1 MTHKVFTKFLN
12 DGVLQECVSICS
24 GSLRHVVWSLSACKD
39 RQRCCP
45 QISFGSMRCTL
56 VLSAVWSACIQQ
68 AVCSRSIDYEPPL
81 PEIPL
86 DSQDEFVD
94 DEIRNGDGAWLAGY
108 AKLHEAI
115 VRRQVPAARQR
126 FAVWTCAAL
135 HKTVE
140 IGDDSTRLCAGLAN
154 RIMGLV
160 GTRLRTF

>member
-1 MTHKVFTKFLN
+1 MTAFCKNAFPFVLGVYVMWCGAFQLARAGSDVVPKF
-12 DGVLQECVSICS
+12 
-24 GSLRHVVWSLSACKD
+24 
-39 RQRCCP
+39 
-45 QISFGSMRCTL
+45 SFGSMRCTL

-94 DEIRNGDGAWLAGY
+94 DEIRYGDGAWSAGY

-115 VRRQVPAARQR
+115 IRRQVPAARQR
-126 FAVWTCAAL
+126 FAGWTCAAL
-135 HKTVE
+135 HETVE